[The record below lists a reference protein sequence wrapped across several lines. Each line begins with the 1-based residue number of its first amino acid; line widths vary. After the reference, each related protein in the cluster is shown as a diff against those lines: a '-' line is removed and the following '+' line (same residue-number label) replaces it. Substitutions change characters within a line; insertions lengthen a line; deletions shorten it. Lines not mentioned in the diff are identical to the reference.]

1 MIDCYVLDRF
11 DYVLYVGQILIV
23 WGALVEISFM
33 EVMIEDFRDT
43 WIVDLV
49 S

>member
-1 MIDCYVLDRF
+1 MIDCYVLDRL
-11 DYVLYVGQILIV
+11 DYVLYVGQILIG
-23 WGALVEISFM
+23 WGASVEISFM
-33 EVMIEDFRDT
+33 EVMIEDFSDT